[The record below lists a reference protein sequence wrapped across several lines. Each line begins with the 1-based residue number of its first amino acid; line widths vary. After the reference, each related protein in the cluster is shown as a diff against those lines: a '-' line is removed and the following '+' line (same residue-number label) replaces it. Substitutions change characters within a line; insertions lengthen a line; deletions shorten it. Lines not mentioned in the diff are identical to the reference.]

1 VYLVRRVDAD
11 KVEVAVE
18 VITHRRKGLAVR
30 RRHQDDRRTH
40 VEAVALL
47 DDLAAA
53 PPGRGMLLNARHAV
67 PGPRQPPRGRDAPET
82 RADDNRGRRAPSG
95 LCPSNPFLSIGHLS
109 ANRTNW
115 FQKQFLSV
123 FPHELIP
130 VAMPLSRRSVMS
142 Q

>member
-40 VEAVALL
+40 VEAVALV

-53 PPGRGMLLNARHAV
+53 PAGRGMLLNARHAV
-67 PGPRQPPRGRDAPET
+67 PGPRQPASGRDAPEP
-82 RADDNRGRRAPSG
+82 RADDNRGRLSSRG
-95 LCPSNPFLSIGHLS
+95 LRP
-109 ANRTNW
+109 AYRR
-115 FQKQFLSV
+115 V
-123 FPHELIP
+123 FRVRHVLLRVEY
-130 VAMPLSRRSVMS
+130 
-142 Q
+142 